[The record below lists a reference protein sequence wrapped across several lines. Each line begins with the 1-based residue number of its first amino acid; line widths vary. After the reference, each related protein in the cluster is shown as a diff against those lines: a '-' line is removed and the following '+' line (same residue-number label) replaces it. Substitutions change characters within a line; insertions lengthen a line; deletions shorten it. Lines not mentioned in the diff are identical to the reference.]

1 MKKILKEIK
10 ENLGVFIKF
19 YTFSFITS
27 LLLIEVLDLYKYKDN
42 IYYHNELKISNEEL
56 EELEEEVSE
65 TIGKEIKESDNEI
78 VLGAVV
84 NNKNLNEEEKQIIYE
99 YDDLLE
105 DNPYLVKSTAYNNL
119 EKLDIIYD
127 KDAGEEYGE
136 EVLGVY
142 IQGDNEI
149 TIIKENSD
157 NDTIH
162 HELVHCIYSQN
173 YFETLPKFFNEGMT
187 ELLTNE
193 YFSDNPFIEE
203 YSYPFEVTMVK
214 MLCELVGEDVVLET
228 YSKEDLSILEN
239 AIREKTGL
247 SNPNE
252 FLKYIDSVMIA
263 LEEGKE
269 IDKEK
274 LSSIINTFDMY
285 YKDYDQD
292 SIEYE
297 MYKQNRKII
306 KFLES
311 DVPFSAYQYELI
323 LNGYYVKPYF
333 NKDLKDKY
341 PIPFHAEYYQDI
353 EGKIDTKKYMK
364 QS

>member
-1 MKKILKEIK
+1 MKKLLKEIK

-19 YTFSFITS
+19 YFFSFISS
-27 LLLIEVLDLYKYKDN
+27 LLILEVLDQYKYKDN
-42 IYYHNELKISNEEL
+42 IYYHDELKINDEEV
-56 EELEEEVSE
+56 EELEEEVSKS
-65 TIGKEIKESDNEI
+65 IGKEIKESDNTI

-84 NNKNLNEEEKQIIYE
+84 NNKNLSEEEKQIIYE

-127 KDAGEEYGE
+127 ENADYGKD
-136 EVLGVY
+136 VLGVY
-142 IQGDNEI
+142 IQGDSEI
-149 TIIKENSD
+149 TVIKEN
-157 NDTIH
+157 NNKDTIH

-193 YFSDNPFIEE
+193 YFSDNPFLEE
-203 YSYPFEVTMVK
+203 YSYPFEITMVK
-214 MLCELVGEDVVLET
+214 MLCELVGEDIVLET

-252 FLKYIDSVMIA
+252 FLKYIDSVMTS
-263 LEEGKE
+263 LEKGEE

-274 LSSIINTFDMY
+274 LSSIINTFNMY
-285 YKDYDQD
+285 YENYNQD

-297 MYKQNRKII
+297 MYKQNIKII

-311 DVPFSAYQYELI
+311 DVPFSAYKYELL
-323 LNGYYVKPYF
+323 LNGYYAKPYF

-341 PIPFHAEYYQDI
+341 KVPFHVDYNQDI
-353 EGKIDTKKYMK
+353 EGKIDTKKYVK